1 MLYGRGDAPYPP
13 PVDRLRLS
21 LICSDTIHRRFT
33 ADASSGYISVR
44 EHYHRGFHKVVG
56 GKALSLFRPEELEL
70 LICGNPEL
78 DFEAL
83 EQKSKYEDG
92 YERDDDVI
100 KNLWEVSYPQTSN
113 ACHYCIPGRFVHLK
127 LLRLLTFFQF
137 FFFST
142 FFDFSHPICCLCPP
156 ILFSF

>member
-1 MLYGRGDAPYPP
+1 MTH
-13 PVDRLRLS
+13 RLA
-21 LICSDTIHRRFT
+21 T
-33 ADASSGYISVR
+33 
-44 EHYHRGFHKVVG
+44 YHRGFHKVVG

-100 KNLWEVSYPQTSN
+100 KNLWEVSCPQTSDT
-113 ACHYCIPGRFVHLK
+113 CHGVRSPP
-127 LLRLLTFFQF
+127 LRL
-137 FFFST
+137 SIPSKIRVS
-142 FFDFSHPICCLCPP
+142 DPG
-156 ILFSF
+156 